1 MHVTRFNDH
10 EFQDD
15 ELVCYCFNY
24 TKSRIVNDYVENGR
38 SVILE
43 KIASAKKAGGCDCTI
58 KNPKKR

>member
-38 SVILE
+38 SIILE
-43 KIASAKKAGGCDCTI
+43 KIASANKSGGCDCTI

>member
-15 ELVCYCFNY
+15 ELVCHCFNY
-24 TKSRIVNDYVENGR
+24 TKNQIINDYVENGR
-38 SVILE
+38 SIIME
-43 KIASAKKAGGCDCTI
+43 KIASEKKAGGCDCAT

>member
-10 EFQDD
+10 DFLDD
-15 ELVCYCFNY
+15 ALVCYCFNY
-24 TKSRIVNDYVENGR
+24 TKKQIENDYVENGR

-43 KIASAKKAGGCDCTI
+43 KIASEKKSGGCDCTI